1 MRRNK
6 GFSMERK
13 KARWG
18 WVFVTPSLILFSAF
32 SFYPIINA
40 FYESF
45 FNRNLLSLRPPSFV
59 GWNNYTYLFR
69 SREFWLSV
77 QNTLIFTGGTFV
89 PLVVFSLILAILIM
103 SISRFQ
109 RFFQMAFYSPA
120 VLSSVVAALIW
131 LLIFDPRGLANQGM
145 NAFLGTTGVNY
156 NWLSTTGMLRLSTI
170 IVYFWKYIGYFTVMF
185 VSGIGAIPH
194 TLNEAALIDGAN
206 RWQLFWHVTF
216 PLLKPTTILVSIMT
230 MIQCLKTFSTQYMF
244 TSAGAPTRPINV
256 ITLNIYNTAIKDYR
270 IGRATAMSILLFI
283 VMFTFTWLQLR
294 VSRTEDVSYM

>member
-1 MRRNK
+1 MRQSK

-18 WVFVTPSLILFSAF
+18 WVFVTPSLLLFAAF

-59 GWNNYTYLFR
+59 GWNNYTYLFN

-77 QNTLIFTGGTFV
+77 QNTLIFAAGTFI
-89 PLVVFSLILAILIM
+89 PLVVFSLALAILIM
-103 SISRFQ
+103 SISRFR
-109 RFFQMAFYSPA
+109 RFFQLAFYSPA
-120 VLSSVVAALIW
+120 VLSSVVAAMIW
-131 LLIFDPRGLANQGM
+131 LLIFDPRGLANQGA
-145 NAFLGTTGVNY
+145 NSLFGTTGVNY

-170 IVYFWKYIGYFTVMF
+170 IVYFWKYIGYFTVVF
-185 VSGIGAIPH
+185 VSGLGSIPE

-206 RWQLFWHVTF
+206 RLKLFRYVTL
-216 PLLKPTTILVSIMT
+216 PLLKPTTMLVSIMT
-230 MIQCLKTFSTQYMF
+230 MIQCLKTFSTQYLF
-244 TSAGAPTRPINV
+244 STAGAPTRPINV

-283 VMFTFTWLQLR
+283 VMFAFTWLQLK
-294 VSRTEDVSYM
+294 VSRTEEVSHM

>member
-1 MRRNK
+1 MRHKR

-18 WVFVTPSLILFSAF
+18 WVFVTPSLILFAAF

-69 SREFWLSV
+69 SKEFWLSV
-77 QNTLIFTGGTFV
+77 QNTLIFTGGTFL
-89 PLVVFSLILAILIM
+89 PLLVFSLILAVFIM
-103 SISRFQ
+103 SISRFR

-120 VLSSVVAALIW
+120 VLSSVVAAMIW

-145 NAFLGTTGVNY
+145 NSLLGTAGVNY
-156 NWLSTTGMLRLSTI
+156 NWLSTTTMLRLSTI
-170 IVYFWKYIGYFTVMF
+170 IVYFWKYIGYFTVLF
-185 VSGIGAIPH
+185 VSGLGSIPD
-194 TLNEAALIDGAN
+194 TLGEAALIDGAN
-206 RWQLFWHVTF
+206 RWTMFWYVTF
-216 PLLKPTTILVSIMT
+216 PLLKPTTLLVSIMT

-256 ITLNIYNTAIKDYR
+256 ITLSIYNTAIKDYR

-283 VMFTFTWLQLR
+283 VMFAFTWLQLK
-294 VSRTEDVSYM
+294 VSRTEDVSHM

>member
-32 SFYPIINA
+32 SFYPIVNA

-89 PLVVFSLILAILIM
+89 PLVVFSLILAMLIM

-120 VLSSVVAALIW
+120 VLSSVVAAMIW